1 MQDVHGPVA
10 AAQPGQAVR
19 HRVPGHGGGLPGG
32 FGQGQPGRQAGRQ
45 RRRVGAPGAMGRRD
59 AATGDRD
66 GQVPCAVEEVIDRL
80 GAVPPGDQGRP
91 CAHGH

>member
-45 RRRVGAPGAMGRRD
+45 RRRVGAPGAVGRGD
-59 AATGDRD
+59 VAPGDRD
-66 GQVPCAVEEVIDRL
+66 GQVPGAVEEVIDRL
-80 GAVPPGDQGRP
+80 GAVPPGD
-91 CAHGH
+91 